1 MFNDGHYE
9 SRMGVKHTVPTYTGQ
24 LTVKDL
30 KTVRKAVWGAR
41 TKWMDI
47 GLELDLDVTDLTAI
61 DATHRG
67 DVGRCF
73 IEMLTLWLKKETD
86 PPPTW
91 SAMAAALKDP
101 IIGFGDIAEQV
112 ECNYIHVHQ
121 ISSETLDTIDSSPAT
136 GSRGEHYNRC
146 QL

>member
-1 MFNDGHYE
+1 MFLSLD
-9 SRMGVKHTVPTYTGQ
+9 Q
-24 LTVKDL
+24 LTIKDL
-30 KTVRKAVWGAR
+30 KYVKKAVWGAR

-47 GLELDLDVTDLTAI
+47 GLELDIIKTDLDAI
-61 DATHRG
+61 NAEYRG
-67 DVGRCF
+67 EIEKCF
-73 IEMLTLWLKKETD
+73 MEMLSLWLKQID

-91 SAMAAALKDP
+91 LAMVAALKDP

-146 QL
+146 QLRLWYDIIKNA